1 MDILYQVHYNNRMNY
16 IDEIYRHM
24 CFKTSSMITFYVC
37 FVIVVILNLLNL
49 VLTENLNYATL
60 LTIPVFAYV
69 FAVVFFRY
77 KKSIK
82 MHEDRQKEINGDK
95 VIEIFVTATEENVYM
110 AESTGRAMKISYS
123 DINRVFETQ
132 NTVVLHS
139 KSNLLYI
146 FPKAAFTVGNA
157 PDFLMFLKN
166 KGIKGAK

>member
-69 FAVVFFRY
+69 FAVVFFQ
-77 KKSIK
+77 I
-82 MHEDRQKEINGDK
+82 QKVHK
-95 VIEIFVTATEENVYM
+95 
-110 AESTGRAMKISYS
+110 
-123 DINRVFETQ
+123 
-132 NTVVLHS
+132 
-139 KSNLLYI
+139 
-146 FPKAAFTVGNA
+146 NA
-157 PDFLMFLKN
+157 RR
-166 KGIKGAK
+166 